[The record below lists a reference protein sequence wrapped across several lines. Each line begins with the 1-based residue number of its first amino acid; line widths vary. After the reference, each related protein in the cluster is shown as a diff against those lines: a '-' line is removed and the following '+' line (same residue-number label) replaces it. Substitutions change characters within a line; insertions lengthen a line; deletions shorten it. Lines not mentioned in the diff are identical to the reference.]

1 MQALLLVGEQR
12 SGSNLLRLMIS
23 NSHEIAAPHP
33 PHILQRIDPIVPV
46 EQILTDSQ
54 FDQMV
59 EIVCL
64 LIERNPV
71 PWLNT
76 VLNRDEVKQRCRE
89 KHVIAIYG
97 AVMDVY
103 AESNH
108 SRKWMCKSMQNI
120 RWSDYLND
128 YFKTNKYIYLHR
140 DARDVALS
148 FSKAVI
154 GEKHMYFIA
163 RQWAELQRLCL
174 TARAKLPT
182 DRFFTI
188 SYSELIN
195 ETESTLRNLCGFL
208 HVEFKPEMM
217 KFYDSEEAK
226 NTAASSSLWE
236 NVTKPIMHHNSNK
249 FLKELSQEQVRIV
262 ESVAGR
268 ELDELGYQRVFVDK
282 GQEIPFTQ
290 KQIEEFKRDN
300 ERLKKEQTI
309 KTDPEDARKR
319 KIQEGVIEEM
329 KNIVSKWEIT
339 AERALS

>member
-1 MQALLLVGEQR
+1 
-12 SGSNLLRLMIS
+12 MIS

-33 PHILQRIDPIVPV
+33 PHILQRIDPVVPIS
-46 EQILTDSQ
+46 QILTDTQ

-59 EIVCL
+59 EIVCRL
-64 LIERNPV
+64 VEKNPV

-76 VLNRDEVKQRCRE
+76 ILDRGEVKSRCRE

-97 AVMDVY
+97 AVMDIY
-103 AESNH
+103 AESNGA
-108 SRKWMCKSMQNI
+108 RKWMCKSMQNI
-120 RWSDYLND
+120 RWANPLND
-128 YFKTNKYIYLHR
+128 YFKTNKYIFLHR

-154 GEKHMYFIA
+154 GEKHVYFCA
-163 RQWAELQRLCL
+163 RQWSELQRLCL
-174 TARAKLPT
+174 DARAKLPT

-188 SYSELIN
+188 SYVELIN

-217 KFYDSEEAK
+217 RFYDSEEAR

-249 FLKELSQEQVRIV
+249 FLKELTQDDVRII
-262 ESVAGR
+262 ESVAGK
-268 ELDELGYQRVFVDK
+268 EMDELGYQRVFVEK
-282 GQEIPFTQ
+282 GEEIQYTA
-290 KQIEEFKRDN
+290 KEIEGFAREND
-300 ERLKKEQTI
+300 RLKKEQSA

-319 KIQEGVIEEM
+319 KIQEAVLIEM
-329 KNIVSKWEIT
+329 KDIVKEWNVVPENV
-339 AERALS
+339 LP